1 MDGRN
6 TIVVLTPIVGHLMG
20 QLAIP
25 RQLVEEE
32 FRVKLAAVSVLVD
45 FLNVQ
50 GSLGAVRV
58 PDLEV
63 DGVDGAVSSVV
74 GDR

>member
-1 MDGRN
+1 MHGRDA
-6 TIVVLTPIVGHLMG
+6 IMLPPIVGHLIR

-25 RQLVEEE
+25 SQLVEEE
-32 FRVKLAAVSVLVD
+32 FRVKLSAVSVLVG

-50 GSLGAVRV
+50 RSLGAVRV

-63 DGVDGAVSSVV
+63 DGVDGVFTIVV